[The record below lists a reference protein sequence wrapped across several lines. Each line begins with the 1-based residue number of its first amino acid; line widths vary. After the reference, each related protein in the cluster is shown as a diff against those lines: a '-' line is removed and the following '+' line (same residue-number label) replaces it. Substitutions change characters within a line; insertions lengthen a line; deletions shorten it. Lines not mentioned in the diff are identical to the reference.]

1 MSATIPTA
9 LERGIFLDGSAQP
22 IEGATLEIL
31 NPGTGELVGRATAA
45 STEQVD
51 VAVRAAHAA
60 FPAWARL
67 GYTDRGKILQAC
79 AEAFEAHVDELVPL
93 LVAEQGKTI
102 REAKIELHK
111 AADTLAHYAGMQKEV
126 RGVYV
131 HGLATGVDGR
141 VLRRPLG
148 VVAAI
153 VPWNF
158 PTTLLC
164 NKLGPGLLCG
174 NTFVAKPAD
183 TTPFTT
189 LRLAEILTEAGLPP
203 GVLNV
208 VTGTGP
214 EAGEALVRHPLVRK
228 VAFTGS
234 TPTGERVAALAAAG
248 SKRVTLELGGSDP
261 MIICD
266 DADLAKAAS
275 AASMGRF
282 YNCGQAC
289 LAIKRVYVFESV
301 ADEVIEAIA
310 TKANKLRLGIGS
322 DPQSQIGPVH
332 SQRQLEILERQVDE
346 SVAGGGE
353 LLVGGGRPD
362 DPALANGW
370 FYRPTVVLEPPKDS
384 PMAQEEVFGPALPI
398 WRVKDFDEA
407 IELANDSPFGLGS
420 SVWTGD
426 LDRAERAA
434 AELDCGYTW
443 INSPTKVYDEL
454 PFGGLKTSGYG
465 KEHGSEAFDYYTDKK
480 SVVVKRTS

>member
-1 MSATIPTA
+1 MSATTASA
-9 LERGIFLDGSAQP
+9 LEQGLFIDGEIRGLGDSVLTI
-22 IEGATLEIL
+22 T

-45 STEQVD
+45 SSQEVD
-51 VAVRAAHAA
+51 AAVTSAHGAYA
-60 FPAWARL
+60 PWSRL
-67 GYTDRGKILQAC
+67 SYSDRGKILHSC
-79 AEAFEAHVDELVPL
+79 ASAFEEHADELVPI

-111 AADTLAHYAGMQKEV
+111 AAETLEHYAGMQKEV

-131 HGLATGVDGR
+131 HGLDPGVDGR

-164 NKLGPGLLCG
+164 NKLGPALLCG
-174 NTFVAKPAD
+174 NTVVAKPAD

-189 LRLAEILTEAGLPP
+189 LRLAEILTDAGLPP

-208 VTGTGP
+208 VSGMGAGT
-214 EAGEALVRHPLVRK
+214 GEALVTHPLVRK

-234 TPTGERVAALAAAG
+234 TPTGERVAALAAKG

-289 LAIKRVYVFESV
+289 LAIKRV
-301 ADEVIEAIA
+301 
-310 TKANKLRLGIGS
+310 
-322 DPQSQIGPVH
+322 
-332 SQRQLEILERQVDE
+332 
-346 SVAGGGE
+346 
-353 LLVGGGRPD
+353 
-362 DPALANGW
+362 
-370 FYRPTVVLEPPKDS
+370 
-384 PMAQEEVFGPALPI
+384 
-398 WRVKDFDEA
+398 
-407 IELANDSPFGLGS
+407 
-420 SVWTGD
+420 
-426 LDRAERAA
+426 
-434 AELDCGYTW
+434 
-443 INSPTKVYDEL
+443 
-454 PFGGLKTSGYG
+454 
-465 KEHGSEAFDYYTDKK
+465 
-480 SVVVKRTS
+480 

>member
-1 MSATIPTA
+1 MAVATA
-9 LERGIFLDGSAQP
+9 LERGIFLDGAVQP
-22 IEGATLEIL
+22 IADETLAIV
-31 NPGTGELVGRATAA
+31 NPGTGEAVGRATRADAA
-45 STEQVD
+45 AVD
-51 VAVRAAHAA
+51 AAVRSAHAA
-60 FPAWARL
+60 FGDWSRR
-67 GYTDRGKILQAC
+67 GYADRGDVLRAG
-79 AEAFEAHVDELVPL
+79 AEAFRSSVEELIAG

-102 REAKIELHK
+102 REARIELRK
-111 AADTLAHYAGMQKEV
+111 AAETLEHYAGLAKEV
-126 RGVYV
+126 RAAYV
-131 HGLATGVDGR
+131 HGLDPGVDGR

-158 PTTLLC
+158 PTTLLA
-164 NKLGPGLLCG
+164 NKLGPALVCG
-174 NTFVAKPAD
+174 NTVVAKPAD

-214 EAGEALVRHPLVRK
+214 EAGEALIAHPLTRK

-234 TPTGERVAALAAAG
+234 TPTGERVMALAARG
-248 SKRVTLELGGSDP
+248 TKRVTLELGGSDP

-266 DADLAKAAS
+266 DADLARAAS

-310 TKANKLRLGIGS
+310 AKAKRLRVGLGTDDNAQLGPMHTERQRAIMEE
-322 DPQSQIGPVH
+322 QIA
-332 SQRQLEILERQVDE
+332 RTLER
-346 SVAGGGE
+346 GGE
-353 LLVGGGRPD
+353 VIAGGGRPSGD
-362 DPALANGW
+362 ERLQRGW
-370 FYRPTVVLEPPKDS
+370 FHEPTVVVDPPHDS
-384 PMAQEEVFGPALPI
+384 PMAQEEVFGPALPV
-398 WRVKDFDEA
+398 WRVADFDEA
-407 IELANDSPFGLGS
+407 LRLANDSPFGLGS
-420 SVWTGD
+420 SIWTQS

-434 AELDCGYTW
+434 AEIDAGYTW

-454 PFGGLKTSGYG
+454 PFGGVGASGYG
-465 KEHGSEAFDYYTDKK
+465 KEHGSEAFDYYTDRK
-480 SVVVKRTS
+480 SVVVKRAM